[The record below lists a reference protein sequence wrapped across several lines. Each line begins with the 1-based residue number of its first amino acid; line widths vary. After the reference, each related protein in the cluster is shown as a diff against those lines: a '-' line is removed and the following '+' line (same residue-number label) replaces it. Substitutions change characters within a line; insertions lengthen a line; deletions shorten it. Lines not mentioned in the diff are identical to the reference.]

1 MNQQSTRLVLLA
13 GLAGLAGLATLTACS
28 RSDAK
33 STDAK
38 DVEPVVKLALHQV
51 AAMPAPDRLTLT
63 GTVMAKESS
72 DVTAT
77 VQGKVLAVMVDRGAR
92 VKFGDPLLRLDAS
105 NAALSAQ
112 SIRAQLGAAEAQE
125 KLANDECKRS
135 QQLLDKGAIT
145 RSQYERE
152 MTSCTA
158 AAKNVAATR
167 AQLQLASKSIADGI
181 VRAPFEGVI
190 TNRMISPGEWVG
202 PGIPLVTLVDDD
214 PLHVDLS
221 VPEAW
226 VPRVKV
232 GQDVAVEAIAYPG
245 QRFTAKITKLG
256 SEIGRMNRAL
266 IAEAELQAGTP
277 LVPGMFAEA
286 SITLGTSPMPVVPRS
301 AVVRRGNTWRLFAVN
316 KGHLEERVVQL
327 GPELSGD
334 VVAIARGVA
343 AGEQVATKIDEQ
355 VVDGVKVE

>member
-1 MNQQSTRLVLLA
+1 MNANAVPRSLLFVA
-13 GLAGLAGLATLTACS
+13 LAAAAACG
-28 RSDAK
+28 RSDAR
-33 STDAK
+33 SADAR
-38 DVEPVVKLALHQV
+38 VEPAVKLVLHTV
-51 AAMPAPDRLTLT
+51 AAMPAPERLTLT

-72 DVTAT
+72 DVTAS
-77 VQGKVLAVMVDRGAR
+77 VPGKVLAVLVDRGSR

-105 NAALSAQ
+105 SASLSAQ
-112 SIRAQLGAAEAQE
+112 SIRAQLNAAQAQE
-125 KLANDECKRS
+125 QLAKDECKRS

-158 AAKNVAATR
+158 AAQTVAATR
-167 AQLQLASKSIADGI
+167 AQLQLASKSIADGV
-181 VRAPFEGVI
+181 VRAPFAGVI
-190 TNRMISPGEWVG
+190 TTRMISPGEWVG
-202 PGIPLVTLVDDD
+202 PGVPLVTLVQDD

-226 VPRVKV
+226 VPQVKV
-232 GQDVAVEAIAYPG
+232 QQEVSVEAVAYPG
-245 QRFTAKITKLG
+245 QRFSARVTKVG

-266 IAEAELQAGTP
+266 IAEAELVKGTP

-286 SITLGTSPMPVVPRS
+286 TITVGHKPMPVVPKA
-301 AVVRRGNTWRLFAVN
+301 AVVKRGNTWRLFALV

-327 GPELSGD
+327 GPELPGEL
-334 VVAIARGVA
+334 VVVARGVA
-343 AGEQVATKIDEQ
+343 AGEKVAAKIDEQ

>member
-1 MNQQSTRLVLLA
+1 MKTLSTSILA
-13 GLAGLAGLATLTACS
+13 LALATALVACG

-33 STDAK
+33 SVDARN
-38 DVEPVVKLALHQV
+38 EPIVKVALHQV
-51 AAMPAPDRLTLT
+51 AAMPAPERLTLT
-63 GTVMAKESS
+63 GTVMAKETS
-72 DVTAT
+72 DVTAS
-77 VQGKVLAVMVDRGAR
+77 VQGKVLAVLVDRGSR
-92 VKFGDPLLRLDAS
+92 VKFGDPLFRLDAS
-105 NAALSAQ
+105 SASLSAQ

-152 MTSCTA
+152 MTTCTA
-158 AAKNVAATR
+158 AAKNTAATR

-181 VRAPFEGVI
+181 VRAPFAGVI
-190 TNRMISPGEWVG
+190 TQRMISPGEWVG
-202 PGIPLVTLVDDD
+202 PGVPLVTLVDDD

-232 GQDVAVEAIAYPG
+232 GQEVSVVAVAYPE
-245 QRFTAKITKLG
+245 QRFSAKITKLG

-266 IAEAELQAGTP
+266 IAEAELTAGTP
-277 LVPGMFAEA
+277 LVSGMFAEA
-286 SITLGTSPMPVVPRS
+286 AITVATSPMPVVPKT
-301 AVVRRGNTWRLFAVN
+301 ALVRRGNTWRLFAVA
-316 KGHLEERVVQL
+316 KGRLEERVVQL
-327 GPELSGD
+327 GPELPGD
-334 VVAIARGVA
+334 LVAIARGVI
-343 AGEQVATKIDEQ
+343 AGERVASKIDEQ